1 MVEPVSLRAGK
12 GYDSLMRPSRDPLRL
27 RPIEVLGIVA
37 GWTFVGAL
45 AAIGRV
51 YDPRVPLL
59 RSDVN
64 TALLALSFI
73 EYAIWALLT
82 VPIVW
87 VATRVDATGEYRIRR
102 RVALVILGLGI
113 AIAVD
118 TSLRLI
124 RNEILPS
131 PRAGIGEPVG
141 STEVG
146 DGLLSFQFLDDFMI
160 YLLVLGTGLTR
171 NYFIR
176 YRDRLGEARRLNEE
190 AADLRA
196 QLAEARLAALRS
208 RLNPHFL
215 FNTLNAVAAL
225 VERDPFGVRRMLAR
239 LGELLRFS
247 LDESDEQEITVA
259 REVELVRLYLEIM
272 EVRFQGRLETQ
283 LLVEESAK
291 HALVPT
297 LLLQPL
303 VENAF
308 KHGVSM
314 IEEAGVV
321 SVEVRREGSDLVLV
335 VTDNGPGPVSPN
347 SEGEGLANT
356 RKRLQELYGDQQQFE
371 LRTATPSGGAIAKVR
386 LPFHM
391 APLAEAEV
399 QPAW

>member
-1 MVEPVSLRAGK
+1 
-12 GYDSLMRPSRDPLRL
+12 MRPSPDPLRL
-27 RPIEVLGIVA
+27 RPIEILGIVA

-59 RSDVN
+59 SSDVN

-87 VATRVDATGEYRIRR
+87 VATRVDATAEYRIRR
-102 RVALVILGLGI
+102 RIALVVLGLGI

-131 PRAGIGEPVG
+131 PRARIGEPNP
-141 STEVG
+141 STEVSA
-146 DGLLSFQFLDDFMI
+146 GLLSFQFLDDFMI

-225 VERDPFGVRRMLAR
+225 VERDPSGVRRMLAR

-314 IEEAGVV
+314 IEETGVV
-321 SVEVRREGSDLVLV
+321 SVEVRREGSDLVLA

-371 LRTATPSGGAIAKVR
+371 LRTATPTGAIAKVR

-391 APLAEAEV
+391 APLPEAEV
-399 QPAW
+399 QAAW

>member
-1 MVEPVSLRAGK
+1 
-12 GYDSLMRPSRDPLRL
+12 
-27 RPIEVLGIVA
+27 
-37 GWTFVGAL
+37 
-45 AAIGRV
+45 
-51 YDPRVPLL
+51 
-59 RSDVN
+59 
-64 TALLALSFI
+64 
-73 EYAIWALLT
+73 
-82 VPIVW
+82 
-87 VATRVDATGEYRIRR
+87 VATRVDATAEYRIRR
-102 RVALVILGLGI
+102 RVALVVLGLGI
-113 AIAVD
+113 AVAVD
-118 TSLRLI
+118 TTLRLI
-124 RNEILPS
+124 RNELLPP
-131 PRAGIGEPVG
+131 PRTPIGAALR
-141 STEVG
+141 STDVSE
-146 DGLLSFQFLDDFMI
+146 GLLSFQFLDDFMI

-176 YRDRLGEARRLNEE
+176 YRDRLGEARRLNDE

-225 VERDPFGVRRMLAR
+225 VERDPAGVRRMLAR

-247 LDESDEQEITVA
+247 LDESNEQEVTVV

-272 EVRFQGRLETQ
+272 EVRFQGRLDAQ
-283 LLVEESAK
+283 LNIDESAK

-314 IEEAGVV
+314 IEDTGVV
-321 SVEVRREGSDLVLV
+321 SVDVRREGSDLVLA

-347 SEGEGLANT
+347 GDGEGLANT

-371 LRTATPSGGAIAKVR
+371 LRTATPAGGAIAMVR
-386 LPFHM
+386 LPFHT
-391 APLAEAEV
+391 APLLAAEV
-399 QPAW
+399 QAAW

>member
-1 MVEPVSLRAGK
+1 MTRATRT
-12 GYDSLMRPSRDPLRL
+12 SQNPLRL
-27 RPIEVLGIVA
+27 RPIEILGIVA

-59 RSDVN
+59 SSEVN
-64 TALLALSFI
+64 TTLLALSFI

-87 VATRVDATGEYRIRR
+87 VATRVDATAEYRIRR

-113 AIAVD
+113 AVAVD

-124 RNEILPS
+124 RKEMLPPPPTS
-131 PRAGIGEPVG
+131 LGTTVR

-146 DGLLSFQFLDDFMI
+146 EGLLSFQFLDDFMI
-160 YLLVLGTGLTR
+160 YLVVLGTGLTR

-176 YRDRLGEARRLNEE
+176 YRDRLGEARRLNDE

-225 VERDPFGVRRMLAR
+225 VERDPSGVRRMLAR

-247 LDESDEQEITVA
+247 LDESDEQEIRVA

-283 LLVEESAK
+283 LMIEESTK

-314 IEEAGVV
+314 IDDTGVV
-321 SVEVRREGSDLVLV
+321 TVDVRRQGSDLVLK
-335 VTDNGPGPVSPN
+335 VTDNGPGPTSPN
-347 SEGEGLANT
+347 GEGEGLANT
-356 RKRLQELYGDQQQFE
+356 RKRLLELYGDHQEFE
-371 LRTATPSGGAIAKVR
+371 LRMATPSGGAVAFVR
-386 LPFHM
+386 LPFHTTPM
-391 APLAEAEV
+391 LAAVV
-399 QPAW
+399 QVAW

>member
-1 MVEPVSLRAGK
+1 
-12 GYDSLMRPSRDPLRL
+12 MRRSVTSARNPLRL
-27 RPIEVLGIVA
+27 RPIEILGIVA

-51 YDPRVPLL
+51 FDPRVPLL
-59 RSDVN
+59 SSEVN
-64 TALLALSFI
+64 TALIALSFI

-87 VATRVDATGEYRIRR
+87 VATRVDATAEYRIRR
-102 RVALVILGLGI
+102 RVVLVVLGLGI
-113 AIAVD
+113 AVAVD
-118 TSLRLI
+118 TTLRLI
-124 RNEILPS
+124 RNELLPP
-131 PRAGIGEPVG
+131 PRTPIGVALR
-141 STEVG
+141 STDVSE
-146 DGLLSFQFLDDFMI
+146 GLLSFQFLDDFMI

-176 YRDRLGEARRLNEE
+176 YRDRLGEARRLNDE

-225 VERDPFGVRRMLAR
+225 VERDPAGVRRMLAR

-247 LDESDEQEITVA
+247 LDESNEQEVTVV

-272 EVRFQGRLETQ
+272 EVRFQGRLDAQ
-283 LLVEESAK
+283 LNIDESVK

-314 IEEAGVV
+314 IEDTGVV
-321 SVEVRREGSDLVLV
+321 SVDVRREGSDLILA

-347 SEGEGLANT
+347 GDGEGLANT

-371 LRTATPSGGAIAKVR
+371 LRAATPAGGAIAMVR
-386 LPFHM
+386 LPFHT
-391 APLAEAEV
+391 APLLEAEV
-399 QPAW
+399 QAAW

>member
-1 MVEPVSLRAGK
+1 MARAPRT
-12 GYDSLMRPSRDPLRL
+12 SQNPLRL
-27 RPIEVLGIVA
+27 RPIEILGIVA

-59 RSDVN
+59 SSEVN
-64 TALLALSFI
+64 TTLLALSFI

-87 VATRVDATGEYRIRR
+87 VATRVDATAEYRIRR

-113 AIAVD
+113 AVAVD

-124 RNEILPS
+124 RKEMLPPPNS
-131 PRAGIGEPVG
+131 IGTTVR
-141 STEVG
+141 STAISE
-146 DGLLSFQFLDDFMI
+146 GLLSFQFLDDFMI
-160 YLLVLGTGLTR
+160 YLVVLGTGLTR

-176 YRDRLGEARRLNEE
+176 YRDRLGEARRLNDE

-225 VERDPFGVRRMLAR
+225 VERDPSGVRRMLAR

-283 LLVEESAK
+283 LTIEESTK

-314 IEEAGVV
+314 IEDTGVV
-321 SVEVRREGSDLVLV
+321 TVDVRRDGADLVLE
-335 VTDNGPGPVSPN
+335 VTDNGPGPSSPN
-347 SEGEGLANT
+347 AEGEGLANT
-356 RKRLQELYGDQQQFE
+356 RKRLLELYGDQQEFE
-371 LRTATPSGGAIAKVR
+371 LRMATPSGGAVAFVR
-386 LPFHM
+386 LPFHTTPM
-391 APLAEAEV
+391 LAAEAQV
-399 QPAW
+399 AW

>member
-1 MVEPVSLRAGK
+1 MTTTA
-12 GYDSLMRPSRDPLRL
+12 RDPLRL
-27 RPIEVLGIVA
+27 RPIEIVGIVA

-45 AAIGRV
+45 AAIGRIF
-51 YDPRVPLL
+51 DPRVPLL
-59 RSDVN
+59 SSEVN
-64 TALLALSFI
+64 TALIGLSFI

-87 VATRVDATGEYRIRR
+87 VATRVDATADSRIRR

-118 TSLRLI
+118 TGLRLI
-124 RNEILPS
+124 RNEVLPP
-131 PRAGIGEPVG
+131 PRAELGMELRPTRV
-141 STEVG
+141 SE
-146 DGLLSFQFLDDFMI
+146 GLLSFQFLDDFMI

-176 YRDRLGEARRLNEE
+176 YRDRLGETRRLNAE

-225 VERDPFGVRRMLAR
+225 VERDPPGVRRMLAR

-247 LDESDEQEITVA
+247 LDESDEQEITLA
-259 REVELVRLYLEIM
+259 REIELVRLYLEIM
-272 EVRFQGRLETQ
+272 EVRFQGRLDTELTIDESVTQ
-283 LLVEESAK
+283 
-291 HALVPT
+291 ALVPT
-297 LLLQPL
+297 LILQPL

-314 IEEAGVV
+314 IEDAGVV
-321 SVEVRREGSDLVLV
+321 TVNARREGADLVLA

-347 SEGEGLANT
+347 ANGEGLANT
-356 RKRLQELYGDQQQFE
+356 RKRLQELYGDEQQFE
-371 LRTATPSGGAIAKVR
+371 LRAASPEGGAIVTVR
-386 LPFHM
+386 LPFHT
-391 APLAEAEV
+391 APVQAGAELE
-399 QPAW
+399 PAW

>member
-1 MVEPVSLRAGK
+1 MRRA
-12 GYDSLMRPSRDPLRL
+12 SRTPQNPLRL
-27 RPIEVLGIVA
+27 RPIEILGVAA

-45 AAIGRV
+45 VAVGRV

-59 RSDVN
+59 SSEVN
-64 TALLALSFI
+64 TTLLALSFI

-87 VATRVDATGEYRIRR
+87 VATRVDATAEYRIRR
-102 RVALVILGLGI
+102 RVALVVLGLGI
-113 AIAVD
+113 AVAVD

-124 RNEILPS
+124 RKEMLPPPPTS
-131 PRAGIGEPVG
+131 IGTDVR
-141 STEVG
+141 STEVSE
-146 DGLLSFQFLDDFMI
+146 GLLSFQILDDFMI
-160 YLLVLGTGLTR
+160 YLVVLGTGLTR

-176 YRDRLGEARRLNEE
+176 YRDRLGEARRLNDE

-225 VERDPFGVRRMLAR
+225 VERDPSGVRRMLAR

-272 EVRFQGRLETQ
+272 EVRFQGRLETR
-283 LLVEESAK
+283 LLIEESTK

-297 LLLQPL
+297 LVLQPL

-314 IEEAGVV
+314 IEDTGVV
-321 SVEVRREGSDLVLV
+321 TVAVRRQGSDLVLK
-335 VTDNGPGPVSPN
+335 VTDNGPGPTSPN
-347 SEGEGLANT
+347 GEGEGLANT
-356 RKRLQELYGDQQQFE
+356 RKRLLELYGAQQEFE
-371 LRTATPSGGAIAKVR
+371 LRMATPSGGAVAFVR
-386 LPFHM
+386 LPFHTT
-391 APLAEAEV
+391 PVLPAELQV
-399 QPAW
+399 AW

>member
-1 MVEPVSLRAGK
+1 
-12 GYDSLMRPSRDPLRL
+12 MRRSVLSVRNPLRL
-27 RPIEVLGIVA
+27 RPIEILGIVA

-51 YDPRVPLL
+51 FDPRVPLL
-59 RSDVN
+59 SSEVN
-64 TALLALSFI
+64 TALVALSFI

-87 VATRVDATGEYRIRR
+87 VATRVDATAEYRIRR
-102 RVALVILGLGI
+102 RVALVVLGLGI
-113 AIAVD
+113 AVAVD

-124 RNEILPS
+124 RNELLPP
-131 PRAGIGEPVG
+131 PRTPIGAAFRATDVKE
-141 STEVG
+141 
-146 DGLLSFQFLDDFMI
+146 GLLSFQFLDDFMI

-176 YRDRLGEARRLNEE
+176 YRDRLGEARRLNNE

-225 VERDPFGVRRMLAR
+225 VERDPSGVRRMLAR

-247 LDESDEQEITVA
+247 LDESNEQEVTVA
-259 REVELVRLYLEIM
+259 REVELVRLYIEIM
-272 EVRFQGRLETQ
+272 EVRFQGRLDAQ
-283 LLVEESAK
+283 LNIDESAK
-291 HALVPT
+291 QALVPT

-314 IEEAGVV
+314 IEDTGVV
-321 SVEVRREGSDLVLV
+321 SVEVHREGSDLLLE

-347 SEGEGLANT
+347 GEGEGLANT
-356 RKRLQELYGDQQQFE
+356 RKRLQELYGDQQEFE
-371 LRTATPSGGAIAKVR
+371 LRTATPAGGAIAMVR
-386 LPFHM
+386 LPFHT
-391 APLAEAEV
+391 APVLEAEV
-399 QPAW
+399 QAAW